1 MRKIFIF
8 VVVGI
13 IVSGIA
19 FSQQPQPRTITL
31 ELAVTVALE
40 KNKDLNTAQ
49 LEIEKADARVSEA
62 WGYAMPSV
70 DLSANYTRSL
80 ERPVFFLPD
89 FANPGSNKTVPV
101 KIGTEHS
108 WGMTLSARQTIFN
121 STVIVGVGA
130 AHIYSEAARELYR
143 AKKLETVSNVR
154 KTFYAVLLASE
165 ARDLMRA
172 NLKNAEE
179 NLQNVRM
186 MSKQGLVSE
195 YDELRASVGV
205 ENLRPEVIRAD
216 NNYLLSLDGLKSV
229 MGLDASEQIIVDG
242 TLQFQQVPEDRVA
255 SAVDLVKEAN
265 ASLKALR
272 LQIDINQAFL
282 NVERSNYLPMVSA
295 FGNLQYQAAKN
306 TFNISTNDFFR
317 SSQVG
322 ISLSFSV
329 FQGFQTNAR
338 VDQAKVEVR
347 KNEEQVASLENNL
360 RTAAHSLVLQLTQS
374 RQRVEA
380 QGRTV
385 EQAERGYK
393 IATTR
398 FLSGAGTQLEV
409 NDAQLALNQ
418 TKVNRIQAIYDYL
431 VASADLDQL
440 LSIFP
445 EYVDVTIE

>member
-1 MRKIFIF
+1 MRKIFSF
-8 VVVGI
+8 VFMSFLVTGT
-13 IVSGIA
+13 A
-19 FSQQPQPRTITL
+19 PSQQSEPRIITL
-31 ELAVTVALE
+31 EQAVTIAME

-49 LEIEKADARVSEA
+49 LEIDKANARVDEA

-108 WGMTLSARQTIFN
+108 WGLTVSARQTLFN
-121 STVIVGVGA
+121 STVIIGVGA
-130 AHIYSEAARELYR
+130 AHVYSEVARELYR
-143 AKKLETVSNVR
+143 AKKLETISNVR
-154 KTFYAVLLASE
+154 KAFYGVLVASE

-179 NLQNVRM
+179 NLANVRTL
-186 MSKQGLVSE
+186 SKQGLVSE

-205 ENLRPEVIRAD
+205 DNLRPEVIRAE
-216 NNYLLSLDGLKSV
+216 NGYAIALDGLKSA
-229 MGLDASEQIIVDG
+229 MGIDASEQIVVEG
-242 TLQFQQVPEDRVA
+242 TLQFQPVPEDRVV
-255 SAVDLVKEAN
+255 SAIDRVKETN
-265 ASLKALR
+265 AGLRALR
-272 LQIDINQAFL
+272 LQVDVNQAFL

-306 TFNISTNDFFR
+306 SFNISTNDFFR

-322 ISLSFSV
+322 VSLSFSV

-347 KNEEQVASLENNL
+347 KTEEQVANLENNL
-360 RTAAHSLVLQLTQS
+360 RTAAHSLVLQL
-374 RQRVEA
+374 RQAQQRIEA
-380 QGRTV
+380 QGKTV
-385 EQAERGYK
+385 EQAERGYR

-398 FLSGAGTQLEV
+398 FLSGSGTQLEV
-409 NDAQLALNQ
+409 NDAQLALTQ
-418 TKVNRIQAIYDYL
+418 AKVNRIQAVYDYL
-431 VASADLDQL
+431 VASADFDKTLGFLPDFVQ
-440 LSIFP
+440 
-445 EYVDVTIE
+445 

>member
-1 MRKIFIF
+1 MRKIFSF
-8 VVVGI
+8 VFMSFLVTGT
-13 IVSGIA
+13 A
-19 FSQQPQPRTITL
+19 PSQQSEPRIITL
-31 ELAVTVALE
+31 EQAVTIAME

-49 LEIEKADARVSEA
+49 LEIDKANARVDEA

-108 WGMTLSARQTIFN
+108 WGLTVSARQTLFN
-121 STVIVGVGA
+121 STVIIGVGA
-130 AHIYSEAARELYR
+130 AHVYSEVARELYR
-143 AKKLETVSNVR
+143 AKKLETISNVR
-154 KTFYAVLLASE
+154 KAFYGVLVASE

-179 NLQNVRM
+179 NLANVRTL
-186 MSKQGLVSE
+186 SKQGLVSE

-205 ENLRPEVIRAD
+205 DNLRPEVIRAE
-216 NNYLLSLDGLKSV
+216 NGYAIALDGLKSA
-229 MGLDASEQIIVDG
+229 MGIDASEQIVVEG
-242 TLQFQQVPEDRVA
+242 TLQFQQVPEDRVV
-255 SAVDLVKEAN
+255 SAIDRVKETN
-265 ASLKALR
+265 AGLRALR
-272 LQIDINQAFL
+272 LQVDVNQAFL

-306 TFNISTNDFFR
+306 SFNISTNDFFR

-322 ISLSFSV
+322 VSLSFSV

-347 KNEEQVASLENNL
+347 KTEEQVANLENNL
-360 RTAAHSLVLQLTQS
+360 RTAAHSLVLQL
-374 RQRVEA
+374 RQAQQRIEA
-380 QGRTV
+380 QGKTV
-385 EQAERGYK
+385 EQAERGYR

-398 FLSGAGTQLEV
+398 FLSGSGTQLEV
-409 NDAQLALNQ
+409 NDAQLALTQ
-418 TKVNRIQAIYDYL
+418 AKVNRIQAVYDYL
-431 VASADLDQL
+431 VASADFDKTLGFLPDFVQ
-440 LSIFP
+440 
-445 EYVDVTIE
+445 

>member
-1 MRKIFIF
+1 MRKIFSF
-8 VVVGI
+8 VFMSFLVTGT
-13 IVSGIA
+13 A
-19 FSQQPQPRTITL
+19 PSQQSEPRIITL
-31 ELAVTVALE
+31 EQAVTIAME

-49 LEIEKADARVSEA
+49 LEIDKANARVDEA

-108 WGMTLSARQTIFN
+108 WGLTVSARQTLFN
-121 STVIVGVGA
+121 STVIIGVGA
-130 AHIYSEAARELYR
+130 AHVYSEVARELYR
-143 AKKLETVSNVR
+143 AKKLETISNVR
-154 KTFYAVLLASE
+154 KAFYGVLVASE

-179 NLQNVRM
+179 NLANVRTL
-186 MSKQGLVSE
+186 SKQGLVSE

-205 ENLRPEVIRAD
+205 DNLRPEVIRAE
-216 NNYLLSLDGLKSV
+216 NGHALALDGLKSA
-229 MGLDASEQIIVDG
+229 MGIDASEQIVVEG
-242 TLQFQQVPEDRVA
+242 TLQFQQVPEDRVV
-255 SAVDLVKEAN
+255 SAIDRVKETN
-265 ASLKALR
+265 AGLRALR
-272 LQIDINQAFL
+272 LQVDVNQAFL

-306 TFNISTNDFFR
+306 SFNISTNDFFR

-322 ISLSFSV
+322 VSLSFSV

-347 KNEEQVASLENNL
+347 KTEEQVANLENNL
-360 RTAAHSLVLQLTQS
+360 RTAAHSLVLQL
-374 RQRVEA
+374 RQAQQRIEA
-380 QGRTV
+380 QGKTV
-385 EQAERGYK
+385 EQAERGYR

-398 FLSGAGTQLEV
+398 FLSGSGTQLEV
-409 NDAQLALNQ
+409 NDAQLALTQ
-418 TKVNRIQAIYDYL
+418 AKVNRIQAVYDYL
-431 VASADLDQL
+431 VASADFDKTLGFLPDFVQ
-440 LSIFP
+440 
-445 EYVDVTIE
+445 

>member
-1 MRKIFIF
+1 MRKIFVF
-8 VVVGI
+8 ALVGI
-13 IVSGIA
+13 IVNGIA
-19 FSQQPQPRTITL
+19 LSQQPRTITL
-31 ELAVTVALE
+31 EQAVTVALE

-121 STVIVGVGA
+121 STVIIGVGA

-179 NLQNVRM
+179 NLGNVRT

-195 YDELRASVGV
+195 YDELRATVGV
-205 ENLRPEVIRAD
+205 ENLRPEVIRAE
-216 NNYLLSLDGLKSV
+216 NNYLLALDGLKSA
-229 MGLDASEQIIVDG
+229 MGIDASEQIVVDG
-242 TLQFQQVPEDRVA
+242 TLQFQQVPEDRVV
-255 SAVDLVKEAN
+255 SAVDQVKESN
-265 ASLKALR
+265 AGLKALR
-272 LQIDINQAFL
+272 LQIGVNQAFL

-322 ISLSFSV
+322 LSLSFSV

-347 KNEEQVASLENNL
+347 KTEEQVANLENNL
-360 RTAAHSLVLQLTQS
+360 RTAAHSLVLQLRQS
-374 RQRVEA
+374 QQRIEA
-380 QGRTV
+380 QRKTV

-409 NDAQLALNQ
+409 NDAQLALTQ
-418 TKVNRIQAIYDYL
+418 AKVNRIQAVYDYL
-431 VASADLDQL
+431 VASADFDRTLGYLPAFTQ
-440 LSIFP
+440 
-445 EYVDVTIE
+445 

>member
-1 MRKIFIF
+1 MRKIFVF
-8 VVVGI
+8 ALVGI
-13 IVSGIA
+13 IVNGIA
-19 FSQQPQPRTITL
+19 LSQQPRTITL
-31 ELAVTVALE
+31 EQAVTVALE

-121 STVIVGVGA
+121 STVIIGVGA

-179 NLQNVRM
+179 NLGNVRT

-195 YDELRASVGV
+195 YDELRATVGV
-205 ENLRPEVIRAD
+205 ENLRPEVIRAE
-216 NNYLLSLDGLKSV
+216 NNYLLALDGLKSA
-229 MGLDASEQIIVDG
+229 MGIDASEQIIVDG
-242 TLQFQQVPEDRVA
+242 TLQFQQVPEDRVV
-255 SAVDLVKEAN
+255 SAVDQVKESN
-265 ASLKALR
+265 AGLKALR
-272 LQIDINQAFL
+272 LQIGVNQAFL

-322 ISLSFSV
+322 LSLSFSV

-347 KNEEQVASLENNL
+347 KTEEQVANLENNL
-360 RTAAHSLVLQLTQS
+360 RTAAHSLVLQLRQS
-374 RQRVEA
+374 QQRIEA
-380 QGRTV
+380 QGKTV

-409 NDAQLALNQ
+409 NDAQLALTQ
-418 TKVNRIQAIYDYL
+418 AKVNRIQAVYDYL
-431 VASADLDQL
+431 VASADFDRTLGYLPAFIQ
-440 LSIFP
+440 
-445 EYVDVTIE
+445 

>member
-1 MRKIFIF
+1 MRRFFF
-8 VVVGI
+8 VVLGS
-13 IVSGIA
+13 IVVIGQA
-19 FSQQPQPRTITL
+19 QSQQPPARIVTL
-31 ELAVTVALE
+31 EQAVTIAVE
-40 KNKDLNTAQ
+40 RNKDLNTA
-49 LEIEKADARVSEA
+49 LLDIDKADARVNEA

-121 STVIVGVGA
+121 STVIIGVGA
-130 AHIYSEAARELYR
+130 AHVYSEVARELYQ
-143 AKKLETVSNVR
+143 AKKLETISSVR
-154 KTFYAVLLASE
+154 KAYYGVLLASE
-165 ARDLMRA
+165 ARNLMRA

-179 NLQNVRM
+179 NLQNVRT

-195 YDELRASVGV
+195 YDELRATVGV
-205 ENLRPEVIRAD
+205 ENLRPEVIRVENGYALAVD
-216 NNYLLSLDGLKSV
+216 ALKST
-229 MGLDASEQIIVDG
+229 MGLDASEEIVVDG
-242 TLQFQQVPEDRVA
+242 TLQFQQVPEDRVVTA
-255 SAVDLVKEAN
+255 LDQVKETN
-265 ASLKALR
+265 AGLKALR
-272 LQIDINQAFL
+272 LQVDVNQAFL

-322 ISLSFSV
+322 LSLSFSL

-347 KNEEQVASLENNL
+347 KTEEQVANLENIL
-360 RTAAHSLVLQLTQS
+360 RTAAHSLVLQLKQS
-374 RQRVEA
+374 QQRIEA
-380 QGRTV
+380 QGKTV
-385 EQAERGYK
+385 EQAERGYR

-409 NDAQLALNQ
+409 NDAQLALTQ
-418 TKVNRIQAIYDYL
+418 AKVNRIQAVYDYL
-431 VASADLDQL
+431 VASADFDRTLGYMPDFIQ
-440 LSIFP
+440 
-445 EYVDVTIE
+445 

>member
-1 MRKIFIF
+1 MRKIFSF
-8 VVVGI
+8 VFMSFLVTGT
-13 IVSGIA
+13 A
-19 FSQQPQPRTITL
+19 PSQQSEPRIITL
-31 ELAVTVALE
+31 EQAVTIAME

-49 LEIEKADARVSEA
+49 LEIDKANARVDEA

-108 WGMTLSARQTIFN
+108 WGLTVSARQTLFN
-121 STVIVGVGA
+121 STVIIGVGA
-130 AHIYSEAARELYR
+130 AHVYSEVARELYR
-143 AKKLETVSNVR
+143 AKKLETISNVR
-154 KTFYAVLLASE
+154 KAFYGVLVASE

-179 NLQNVRM
+179 NLANVRTL
-186 MSKQGLVSE
+186 SKQGLVSE

-205 ENLRPEVIRAD
+205 DNLRPEVIRAE
-216 NNYLLSLDGLKSV
+216 NGHALALDGLKSA
-229 MGLDASEQIIVDG
+229 MGIDASEQIVVEG
-242 TLQFQQVPEDRVA
+242 TLQFQPVPEDRVV
-255 SAVDLVKEAN
+255 SAIDRVKETN
-265 ASLKALR
+265 AGLRALR
-272 LQIDINQAFL
+272 LQVDVNQAFL

-306 TFNISTNDFFR
+306 SFNISTNDFFR

-322 ISLSFSV
+322 VSLSFSV

-347 KNEEQVASLENNL
+347 KTEEQVANLENNL
-360 RTAAHSLVLQLTQS
+360 RTAAHSLVLQL
-374 RQRVEA
+374 RQAQQRIEA
-380 QGRTV
+380 QGKTV
-385 EQAERGYK
+385 EQAERGYR

-398 FLSGAGTQLEV
+398 FLSGSGTQLEV
-409 NDAQLALNQ
+409 NDAQLALTQ
-418 TKVNRIQAIYDYL
+418 AKVNRIQAVYDYL
-431 VASADLDQL
+431 VASADFDKTLGFLPDFVQ
-440 LSIFP
+440 
-445 EYVDVTIE
+445 

>member
-1 MRKIFIF
+1 MRKIFVF
-8 VVVGI
+8 ALVGI
-13 IVSGIA
+13 IVNGIA
-19 FSQQPQPRTITL
+19 LSQQPRTITL
-31 ELAVTVALE
+31 EQAVTVALE

-121 STVIVGVGA
+121 STVIIGVGA

-179 NLQNVRM
+179 NLGNVRT

-195 YDELRASVGV
+195 YDELRATVGV
-205 ENLRPEVIRAD
+205 ENLRPEVIRAE
-216 NNYLLSLDGLKSV
+216 NNYLLALDGLKSA
-229 MGLDASEQIIVDG
+229 MGIDASEQIIVDG
-242 TLQFQQVPEDRVA
+242 TLQFQQVPEDRVV
-255 SAVDLVKEAN
+255 SAVDQVKESN
-265 ASLKALR
+265 AGLKALR
-272 LQIDINQAFL
+272 LQIGVNQAFL

-322 ISLSFSV
+322 LSLSFSV

-347 KNEEQVASLENNL
+347 KTEEQVANLENNL
-360 RTAAHSLVLQLTQS
+360 RTAAHSLVLQLRQS
-374 RQRVEA
+374 QQRIEA
-380 QGRTV
+380 QRKTV

-409 NDAQLALNQ
+409 NDAQLALTQ
-418 TKVNRIQAIYDYL
+418 AKVNRIQAVYDYL
-431 VASADLDQL
+431 VASADFDRTLGYLPAFIQ
-440 LSIFP
+440 
-445 EYVDVTIE
+445 